1 MAFQQQL
8 LAAIGD
14 EHGTEAA
21 NRLCEACVALFE
33 VDAAAISVVFDGI
46 NKGTL
51 GASGPPARVY
61 DELGGCKAAQAGSS
75 SARCAPA
82 CLR

>member
-61 DELGGCKAAQAGSS
+61 DELGEQGRSGRGVH
-75 SARCAPA
+75 ARVARPPA
-82 CLR
+82 